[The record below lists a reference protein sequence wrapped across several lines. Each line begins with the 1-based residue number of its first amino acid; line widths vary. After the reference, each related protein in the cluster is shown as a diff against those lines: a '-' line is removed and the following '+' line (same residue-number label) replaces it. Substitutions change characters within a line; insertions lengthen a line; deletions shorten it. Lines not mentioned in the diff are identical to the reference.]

1 MYSGINNQTEKKGIA
16 IASSVTDKEHLSNFL
31 AEAFRYKGYRVY
43 QINPSCFE
51 ANNKSCFSSIDKIQE
66 KVDTVYIIT
75 GNSVAEDMAREAANM
90 GIKKIW
96 INLNY
101 DSPNFTEISK
111 RNGLSIIGGEC
122 FYQWNN
128 QVQKAKRFRNFFLS
142 VFA

>member
-1 MYSGINNQTEKKGIA
+1 
-16 IASSVTDKEHLSNFL
+16 
-31 AEAFRYKGYRVY
+31 
-43 QINPSCFE
+43 
-51 ANNKSCFSSIDKIQE
+51 
-66 KVDTVYIIT
+66 
-75 GNSVAEDMAREAANM
+75 MAREAANM